1 MFTQQLIVLISGLD
15 VCYPFLPRPVNLLY
29 YSSRASLWPSAWE
42 RVKEEGQSVIDLW
55 AHYPYF
61 FLFCICL
68 HASRPE
74 INSIDSV

>member
-42 RVKEEGQSVIDLW
+42 RVKEEPGQSVIDL
-55 AHYPYF
+55 
-61 FLFCICL
+61 
-68 HASRPE
+68 
-74 INSIDSV
+74 